1 VGFVATA
8 GAFVPVW
15 VGGAGA
21 ASGELPVGAE
31 GGATR
36 VDQATALV
44 AAAAGGRLVP
54 ELDGVAA
61 GNVVTVAAQA

>member
-1 VGFVATA
+1 MGFVAAA
-8 GAFVPVW
+8 GAFVPVR

-31 GGATR
+31 GGATW

-44 AAAAGGRLVP
+44 AAAAGGGVVP
-54 ELDGVAA
+54 ELGSIAA
-61 GNVVTVAAQA
+61 GDVVTVAAQA